1 MGLTPIRY
9 AEFHDVPRVFA
20 LEHDGSLYVFDCPF
34 DERADDYPDTYTVY
48 RVPAA
53 TLSSTTETSWPELI
67 TAGRRVGHC
76 NVSDVHFDTTRRAA
90 VDDAVL
96 ARGLTSA

>member
-1 MGLTPIRY
+1 MALTPIRY

-20 LEHDGSLYVFDCPF
+20 LEHAGSLYVFDCPF
-34 DERADDYPDTYTVY
+34 DERADEYPDGYAVY
-48 RVPAA
+48 RIPGA
-53 TLSSTTETSWPELI
+53 TLASTAGTSWPALI
-67 TAGRRVGHC
+67 NAGQPVGHC
-76 NVSDVHFDTTRRAA
+76 DLSDVHFDATRRAS